1 MDRLDAMRTFLAV
14 ADHGSFIE
22 AARQLRLSSAGV
34 TRAVAQLEA
43 DLGVALLRRTTRS
56 VALTE
61 RGAIYADRCR
71 RVLSDLDEAATL
83 VRGEDAAPRGMLSVT
98 APVMFGQLHILPVV
112 EQLAARHPDLT
123 IRLTLVDRVTHLVE
137 EGFDAAVR
145 IGTLADSALVGVPLA
160 QVRRVIVASPAYLD
174 RHGIPEA
181 PGDLRGHSTIAFVGI
196 GTTNEWRLGHR
207 GQIGVA
213 LAPRL
218 SVNTAAAAIAAA
230 DRGFGIAQV
239 LSYQVREA
247 VAEGRLV
254 RLLPQFEPE
263 PLPATLLYQASR
275 RGAANIRAF
284 ALAARERLAGLDL
297 G

>member
-34 TRAVAQLEA
+34 TRAVAQLEG

-71 RVLSDLDEAATL
+71 RLLADVDEAATL

-98 APVMFGQLHILPVV
+98 APVMFGQLHVLTVV
-112 EQLAARHPDLT
+112 EVLAARHPDLT

-137 EGFDAAVR
+137 EGFDLAVR
-145 IGTLADSALVGVPLA
+145 IAPPVDSALVGVPLA
-160 QVRRVIVASPAYLD
+160 RVRRVTVASPAYLAA
-174 RHGIPEA
+174 HGTPEV
-181 PGDLRGHSTIAFVGI
+181 PGDLRLHSIIAFEGI
-196 GTTNEWRLGHR
+196 GTTNEWHFGRD
-207 GQIGVA
+207 GQTSVA
-213 LAPRL
+213 LTPRL

-230 DRGFGIAQV
+230 ERGLGITRV
-239 LSYQVREA
+239 LSYQVQA
-247 VAEGRLV
+247 ALAEGRLA
-254 RLLPQFEPE
+254 RILTEHEPD
-263 PLPATLLYQASR
+263 PVPATLLYQASQR
-275 RGAANIRAF
+275 SSANIRAF
-284 ALAARERLAGLDL
+284 VSAARERFAGLALD
-297 G
+297 